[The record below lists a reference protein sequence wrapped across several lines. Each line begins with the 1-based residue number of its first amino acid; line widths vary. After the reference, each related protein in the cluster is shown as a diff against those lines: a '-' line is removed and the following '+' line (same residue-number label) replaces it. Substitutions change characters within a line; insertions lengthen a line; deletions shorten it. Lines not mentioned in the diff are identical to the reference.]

1 MLSAE
6 QQNVLAQLD
15 IPQWQERHIVKQKVF
30 ALSQADYAQREAALA
45 PLLANIG
52 FFMGVSDLRFVEEGK
67 VQSHQDL
74 LFDAS
79 LLPFT
84 LQEVMAQPQL
94 KRDVLM
100 ALRESACLDV

>member
-15 IPQWQERHIVKQKVF
+15 IPQWQVRQVVKQKVC
-30 ALSQADYAQREAALA
+30 ALSQTDYAQRETALA

-52 FFMGVSDLRFVEEGK
+52 FFMGVSGLRFVEADQ
-67 VQSHQDL
+67 VQSNQDL
-74 LFDAS
+74 VFDATT
-79 LLPFT
+79 LPFA
-84 LQEVMAQPQL
+84 LQDVLAQPQL

-100 ALRESACLDV
+100 ALRESACLDA

>member
-15 IPQWQERHIVKQKVF
+15 IPHWQERQVVKQKVF
-30 ALSQADYAQREAALA
+30 ALSHTDYVQREAALA

-52 FFMGVSDLRFVEEGK
+52 FFMGVSDLCFVEAGQ
-67 VQSHQDL
+67 VHSHQDL

-84 LQEVMAQPQL
+84 LQEVLAQPQL

-100 ALRESACLDV
+100 VLRESACLDA

>member
-1 MLSAE
+1 MLSSE
-6 QQNVLAQLD
+6 QKNVLAQLD
-15 IPQWQERHIVKQKVF
+15 IPQWWVRQVVKQKVF
-30 ALSQADYAQREAALA
+30 ALSQVDYAQREAALA

-52 FFMGVSDLRFVEEGK
+52 FFMRVSDLRFVEAGQ

-79 LLPFT
+79 LLPFA
-84 LQEVMAQPQL
+84 LQDVLAQPQL

-100 ALRESACLDV
+100 ALRESACLDA